1 MVAVEGADE
10 ASSITSQH
18 GVNWPV
24 LPFARLLWPLTG
36 HSLYLL
42 GKLRKISK
50 IDKKTGIGFGILN
63 IYDIYVFS
71 LFGFYIF
78 RHVIK
83 LIHWTPWL
91 KDIILLQFYFIM
103 VMMPLWRQS
112 LHIWELEKKCIIRV
126 WSMINLY

>member
-36 HSLYLL
+36 HSPYLL
-42 GKLRKISK
+42 EKLRKIGK
-50 IDKKTGIGFGILN
+50 MDKKTGIGFDSKYIWY
-63 IYDIYVFS
+63 ICFFS
-71 LFGFYIF
+71 LVSVYLDICY
-78 RHVIK
+78 K
-83 LIHWTPWL
+83 TDSLDPLTE
-91 KDIILLQFYFIM
+91 DIILLQFYFIT

-112 LHIWELEKKCIIRV
+112 LHIWELEKKCITRV
-126 WSMINLY
+126 WAVINLY